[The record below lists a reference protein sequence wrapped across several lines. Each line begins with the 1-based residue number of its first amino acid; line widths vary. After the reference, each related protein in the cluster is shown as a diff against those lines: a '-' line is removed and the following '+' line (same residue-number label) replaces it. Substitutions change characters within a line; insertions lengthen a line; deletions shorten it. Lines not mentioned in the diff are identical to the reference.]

1 MSRLVIFGAAGR
13 TGQVIVREALHAGH
27 VVTAAVRDPEGFR
40 AQFAEAAGERL
51 SAVPAD
57 VRDPATVRAVLA
69 GHDAVVSAI
78 GPAGRSAHGLYSDAA
93 RSLVTAMTATGVR
106 RLLTISSAGVRDDDP
121 GFPLWYRA
129 VAHTLLKEL
138 YGDMRRMETIIRD
151 SPLDW
156 TFVRPTRL
164 TDTPSTGE
172 YRVGEGVTPPHG
184 RMIARADLAR
194 FIIRELEEGRWS
206 RKAPTLA
213 Q

>member
-1 MSRLVIFGAAGR
+1 MSRLIVFGAAGR
-13 TGQVIVREALHAGH
+13 TGEVIVREALHAGH
-27 VVTAAVRDPEGFR
+27 TVTAAVRDPGRFSPELPV
-40 AQFAEAAGERL
+40 EAARRV
-51 SAVPAD
+51 SVARAD
-57 VRDPATVRAVLA
+57 VLDPDEARAALA

-78 GPAGRSAHGLYSDAA
+78 GPAGRSAHGLYSGAA
-93 RSLVTAMTATGVR
+93 RSLVAAMTATGVR

-138 YGDMRRMETIIRD
+138 YGDMRRMETIIRE

-164 TDTPSTGE
+164 TDTPATEE
-172 YRVGEGVTPPHG
+172 YRVGEGVTPPRG
-184 RMIARADLAR
+184 RMIARTDLAR
-194 FIIRELEEGRWS
+194 FVVRELEERRWS